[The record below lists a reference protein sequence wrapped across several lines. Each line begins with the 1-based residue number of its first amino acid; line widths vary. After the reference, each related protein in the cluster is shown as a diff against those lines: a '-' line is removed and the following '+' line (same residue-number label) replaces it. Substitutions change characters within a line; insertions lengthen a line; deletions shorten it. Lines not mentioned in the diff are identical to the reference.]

1 MEKREVSIKLR
12 LTESE
17 LAQIQCRMQEYG
29 TSNMSAFIRK
39 MAIDGYI
46 VKLELPELKEMTRLL
61 ASYSNNLNQIAKRV
75 NATDNIYDEDITE
88 IKNKVDDIWQEL
100 KSIRLALRSISQ

>member
-1 MEKREVSIKLR
+1 MEKRESTVLIR
-12 LTESE
+12 MTESE
-17 LAQIQCRMQEYG
+17 LSLIRERMAELG

-61 ASYSNNLNQIAKRV
+61 SSYSNNLNQISKRV
-75 NATDNIYDEDITE
+75 NKTGVLYSVDLEEIQQHQDELWDAAEKI
-88 IKNKVDDIWQEL
+88 L
-100 KSIRLALRSISQ
+100 RALAKFK

>member
-17 LAQIQCRMQEYG
+17 LDQIQCRMQEYG

-61 ASYSNNLNQIAKRV
+61 ASYSNNLNQIAKRA
-75 NATDNIYDEDITE
+75 NATSNLYSADIEEIYRQQDELWLAAEKIIRE
-88 IKNKVDDIWQEL
+88 LAKV
-100 KSIRLALRSISQ
+100 K